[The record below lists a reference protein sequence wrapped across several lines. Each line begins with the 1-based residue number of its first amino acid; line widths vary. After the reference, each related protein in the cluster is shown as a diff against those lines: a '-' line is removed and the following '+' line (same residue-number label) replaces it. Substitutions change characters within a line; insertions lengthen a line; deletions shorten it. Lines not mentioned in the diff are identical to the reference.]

1 MGHKGFLKAP
11 SIRAKLL
18 LCFLAIALVVWGLL
32 SSWALSTTR
41 SFVEGKAISAFQSAV
56 DEGIHSAD
64 NNAAKVETLADLV
77 GNLGDVEQY
86 LAGSNLSPYDEYR
99 IARDM
104 LSHLETLLR
113 GMGIPAALPIVSN
126 NADIQEIIPV
136 DVEGLLST
144 SGSQNHK
151 DALGQVSIA
160 LYRAKR
166 FQQDAMTVIQSNW
179 YVDARNGAT
188 GWRQTSQDA
197 QRGSVSFIKALP
209 ASPFSSSRGV
219 LRISVRLEDIVVS
232 EQELYLFDGQGELIF
247 MTPEQAPPELPEGIS
262 LNGGDTAAVA
272 DGKAVLSGRMEN
284 GWQQVWIIPYDAM
297 ESFSAVLYQFFLM
310 LLLSLALALVLSVCF
325 SGWFTRRILAVRDS
339 LYRFQQGDYGC
350 RIQVKSSDEIGML
363 ADGYN
368 SMADHI
374 NRLIHDVFQ
383 TEIRSQQEHL
393 TMLQSQ
399 IRPHFLYNSLSSI
412 VRLCDRGDVGLI
424 REMAQALVR
433 FYRIS
438 LSKGRETITLQ
449 EEIDHVSAYVQV
461 CAIRYRGKF
470 QMRYEISPEA
480 KSCFVPKIILQPFVE
495 NALEH
500 GMHPTLGILHI
511 EISARVEEGML
522 LVEIQD
528 DGVGMDEDRLREM
541 EKEASSSG
549 EGYGISN
556 VRERIRIT
564 YGEGCGVSLLPK
576 EPHGLIVRLT
586 MEAQDTSGA
595 KPPTS

>member
-113 GMGIPAALPIVSN
+113 GMGIPGDHPRGCGGAAFHIRQSKPQGRPGAGLHRPVPGQALSAGRHDGDSVQLVCGREKRRHGVAADLPGRAAGERFLHQGSARVPLFLLQGRPAHQREAGGHCGFGTGALPFRRAGR
-126 NADIQEIIPV
+126 ADFH
-136 DVEGLLST
+136 DAGT
-144 SGSQNHK
+144 GSP
-151 DALGQVSIA
+151 
-160 LYRAKR
+160 
-166 FQQDAMTVIQSNW
+166 
-179 YVDARNGAT
+179 GAA
-188 GWRQTSQDA
+188 GGHQPER
-197 QRGSVSFIKALP
+197 RGHG
-209 ASPFSSSRGV
+209 R
-219 LRISVRLEDIVVS
+219 
-232 EQELYLFDGQGELIF
+232 
-247 MTPEQAPPELPEGIS
+247 
-262 LNGGDTAAVA
+262 VA

-399 IRPHFLYNSLSSI
+399 IRPHFLDNSLSSI

>member
-1 MGHKGFLKAP
+1 MC
-11 SIRAKLL
+11 IRD
-18 LCFLAIALVVWGLL
+18 
-32 SSWALSTTR
+32 R
-41 SFVEGKAISAFQSAV
+41 
-56 DEGIHSAD
+56 
-64 NNAAKVETLADLV
+64 
-77 GNLGDVEQY
+77 
-86 LAGSNLSPYDEYR
+86 
-99 IARDM
+99 
-104 LSHLETLLR
+104 
-113 GMGIPAALPIVSN
+113 
-126 NADIQEIIPV
+126 
-136 DVEGLLST
+136 
-144 SGSQNHK
+144 
-151 DALGQVSIA
+151 
-160 LYRAKR
+160 
-166 FQQDAMTVIQSNW
+166 
-179 YVDARNGAT
+179 
-188 GWRQTSQDA
+188 
-197 QRGSVSFIKALP
+197 
-209 ASPFSSSRGV
+209 
-219 LRISVRLEDIVVS
+219 
-232 EQELYLFDGQGELIF
+232 
-247 MTPEQAPPELPEGIS
+247 
-262 LNGGDTAAVA
+262 
-272 DGKAVLSGRMEN
+272 
-284 GWQQVWIIPYDAM
+284 
-297 ESFSAVLYQFFLM
+297 
-310 LLLSLALALVLSVCF
+310 
-325 SGWFTRRILAVRDS
+325 
-339 LYRFQQGDYGC
+339 
-350 RIQVKSSDEIGML
+350 

-528 DGVGMDEDRLREM
+528 DGVGMDENRLREM
-541 EKEASSSG
+541 EKDVYKRQGAVRVLGDGADGKGVVQVRGLQHG
-549 EGYGISN
+549 EVAVVGAVVEFRLPFRVGSVGPVSYTHLQIPIYRTTIGYPLFCPKSILTNGTLLNGRIGLAIKKQKHAEKRKNGIAM
-556 VRERIRIT
+556 
-564 YGEGCGVSLLPK
+564 K
-576 EPHGLIVRLT
+576 D
-586 MEAQDTSGA
+586 DTGFS
-595 KPPTS
+595 